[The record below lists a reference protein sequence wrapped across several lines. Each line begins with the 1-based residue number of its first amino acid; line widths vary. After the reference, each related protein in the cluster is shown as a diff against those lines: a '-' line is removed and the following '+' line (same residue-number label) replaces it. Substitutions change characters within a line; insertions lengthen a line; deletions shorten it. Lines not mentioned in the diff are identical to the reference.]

1 MKNLFKIDIFTYLLL
16 ILSFFAGYIREMI
29 IVYIILFIHELG
41 HFFLM
46 KHYNIKIHNITMY
59 PYGGII
65 KSDILI
71 NTNSRN
77 VILISL
83 GGIISQIILLIIV
96 YFIYKTNIIT
106 DTSYN
111 IFLKYNT
118 SIIIFNLLPIYPLDG
133 FKILNSILE
142 LFINFKFS
150 IQISLII
157 NIISLILFFCYLYYN
172 NINNYIIII
181 FMIFS
186 LLKYIKNIKYII
198 NKFYIER
205 SIYNIKYNGLKSI
218 DNIDKL
224 YKNNLNYIN
233 GINEKDYLNK
243 KYSHYL

>member
-29 IVYIILFIHELG
+29 IVYIILFIHEFG

-46 KHYNIKIHNITMY
+46 KQYNIKIHNITMY

-157 NIISLILFFCYLYYN
+157 NIISLILFFCYLYDN
-172 NINNYIIII
+172 NINYYIIII